1 MFLRKIQSFYRLG
14 FLSSLK
20 EHCQQ
25 IKSTLHQEHMPKAAV
40 PSVLCV
46 LLLLVQIGG
55 SVLSYAAVFPVCRGT
70 GWQVSNPTMASE
82 VLQKAVLVS
91 QEMATFQAILPEE
104 SRLGSLLLEQQL
116 CSGKSC
122 LLIIIPL
129 ILGFWGLYQTFKK
142 PFSNALS
149 LPPLASES
157 WYFVTLVSKLFH
169 RLYYLFLPFS

>member
-1 MFLRKIQSFYRLG
+1 M
-14 FLSSLK
+14 K

-46 LLLLVQIGG
+46 LLLLVQIEG

-104 SRLGSLLLEQQL
+104 GRLSAARAVAVFWKKLSSDNNPVNSRF
-116 CSGKSC
+116 SGM
-122 LLIIIPL
+122 
-129 ILGFWGLYQTFKK
+129 YQISKK
-142 PFSNALS
+142 PISNALS

-157 WYFVTLVSKLFH
+157 WYFVTLVAKLFH